1 MLKYFKKIFSVV
13 LAAVLLVTAT
23 APSGAIAASKP
34 GRPSF
39 KVVKRAKKSVTL
51 KINKTKNATGYQIFI
66 ANSKHGKYKQTAAS
80 RIRTV
85 KITKLK
91 KDKVYYVKA
100 RAFKTVGYHITYGK
114 FSKIVKI
121 DKFGKKPKPEAQ
133 EPDVTETPVPGVTE
147 TPLPEATG
155 TPASGTS
162 ITPAPEYIT
171 NTPAPDTTEKTPV
184 PDVTPY
190 P

>member
-133 EPDVTETPVPGVTE
+133 EPGVTE